1 MHDYKGTIFKL
12 VGRFNIQGGVMKQAF
27 ATNVLCENGFEPFN
41 DKKHREREI
50 GILVISDAEY
60 NKPSHFVEPVRGS
73 GGRLVKKKWIEDL
86 HIKNEW
92 FDPCGDYLWEK
103 LVCMDDKDA
112 RDDDKTYLDNEWQDD
127 DYEEGDDDDDE
138 SDDDESG
145 VDESDDDEPD
155 GYEYEDDEE
164 SEDEESEDEAYWKKA
179 YKNESEDEES
189 EDEACRK
196 KAYKGGWYETC
207 NRKRYNDSRR
217 LRSQALV
224 HLAAP
229 LT

>member
-27 ATNVLCENGFEPFN
+27 ATNLLRENGLQPFN
-41 DKKHREREI
+41 DKKHREEQI
-50 GILVISDAEY
+50 GILVISEAEY
-60 NKPSHFVEPVRGS
+60 SKPSHFVEPVRVS

-86 HIKNEW
+86 HIENEW

-103 LVCMDDKDA
+103 TVCVDDKDA
-112 RDDDKTYLDNEWQDD
+112 RDDDKKYLDSECQDD
-127 DYEEGDDDDDE
+127 DYEEGDGDDE
-138 SDDDESG
+138 SDDDESDVDESD
-145 VDESDDDEPD
+145 VDESDDDEPQ
-155 GYEYEDDEE
+155 GYEYED
-164 SEDEESEDEAYWKKA
+164 DEESEDEAYWKKA
-179 YKNESEDEES
+179 YKHESEDEES
-189 EDEACRK
+189 EDEAYWN
-196 KAYKGGWYETC
+196 KAYKGGWHETG

-224 HLAAP
+224 YLAAP

>member
-27 ATNVLCENGFEPFN
+27 ATNVLCENGLQVYN
-41 DKKHREREI
+41 DKKHEGKDI
-50 GILVISDAEY
+50 GILVISEAEY
-60 NKPSHFVEPVRGS
+60 NKPSDFVELVRES

-86 HIKNEW
+86 HFKDKW

-103 LVCMDDKDA
+103 LVLLDEKDA
-112 RDDDKTYLDNEWQDD
+112 RDDDNKYLDNEWQDD
-127 DYEEGDDDDDE
+127 DYGDDDESDDDYEPDDDDDE
-138 SDDDESG
+138 SDDDYESDD
-145 VDESDDDEPD
+145 DESDDDESD
-155 GYEYEDDEE
+155 DDESDDDEYEDDEE
-164 SEDEESEDEAYWKKA
+164 SGDEAYWTNA
-179 YKNESEDEES
+179 YKPKSEDES
-189 EDEACRK
+189 
-196 KAYKGGWYETC
+196 YETC
-207 NRKRYNDSRR
+207 DAKPDKDSRQ

>member
-27 ATNVLCENGFEPFN
+27 ATNVLCENGLQPFN
-41 DKKHREREI
+41 DKKHREKEI
-50 GILVISDAEY
+50 GILVSSDAEY
-60 NKPSHFVEPVRGS
+60 NKPSHFVEP
-73 GGRLVKKKWIEDL
+73 
-86 HIKNEW
+86 
-92 FDPCGDYLWEK
+92 K
-103 LVCMDDKDA
+103 LVCVDDKDT

-127 DYEEGDDDDDE
+127 DYEESDDDDDE

-145 VDESDDDEPD
+145 VDESDDDEPE
-155 GYEYEDDEE
+155 GYEYED
-164 SEDEESEDEAYWKKA
+164 DEESEDEAYWKKA
-179 YKNESEDEES
+179 YKHESEDEES
-189 EDEACRK
+189 EDEAHWK